1 LGLSIAAKAGLAF
14 GVMTLIFLVTA
25 GIFVL
30 RKRKHKRSAAL
41 HHEDGDSWSLQE
53 KKAFAVDQTED
64 LGNVQELDGIDVKQ
78 EWDDR
83 SELHE

>member
-1 LGLSIAAKAGLAF
+1 
-14 GVMTLIFLVTA
+14 M
-25 GIFVL
+25 
-30 RKRKHKRSAAL
+30 

-53 KKAFAVDQTED
+53 KKALTVDPTED

-78 EWDDR
+78 EWDER